1 MAVQENQV
9 VRLKKIFLSDL
20 DAWSKVIEEETS
32 SWIKSVMSFINL
44 NNDIIFGKDPGS
56 AVNYL
61 IQNKVFIDQ
70 DLRSRSVRI
79 SKDGQ
84 TIGEWKSISVKT
96 KVDDDGSPFAEIS
109 VDVWSV
115 KDNPQQSDSK
125 TKGSSK

>member
-1 MAVQENQV
+1 MAVQKNQV

-20 DAWSKVIEEETS
+20 DSWSKVIEEETS
-32 SWIKSVMSFINL
+32 SWIKSVMSFVNL

-70 DLRSRSVRI
+70 DLKNGSVRI

-115 KDNPQQSDSK
+115 KDNPKQSDNK